1 MYEEQELF
9 KFFSNYKHDLIRND
23 EQRVS
28 EYLSQEFDCYLE
40 GLKTA
45 LKGKNNGIENLCK
58 DIESNL
64 DLIENYCTRIV
75 EIIAI
80 REKGYLKQAYE

>member
-45 LKGKNNGIENLCK
+45 
-58 DIESNL
+58 
-64 DLIENYCTRIV
+64 
-75 EIIAI
+75 
-80 REKGYLKQAYE
+80 

>member
-28 EYLSQEFDCYLE
+28 EYLSQEFGCYLE
-40 GLKTA
+40 GLKICFER
-45 LKGKNNGIENLCK
+45 KK
-58 DIESNL
+58 
-64 DLIENYCTRIV
+64 
-75 EIIAI
+75 
-80 REKGYLKQAYE
+80 